1 MVSVVGG
8 LSAEIV
14 KKTEAVVAAGISRQ
28 SMAACPI
35 SRKKLFMGHAVNLC
49 CSLNRWFGE
58 CVCLHLCCE
67 MKADLN
73 RDQVD
78 RRRGK
83 YVEFHPSFFPE
94 STIST
99 AVVLR
104 NPPMG

>member
-1 MVSVVGG
+1 MKFDVLPTATVDLIPVQ
-8 LSAEIV
+8 I
-14 KKTEAVVAAGISRQ
+14 
-28 SMAACPI
+28 
-35 SRKKLFMGHAVNLC
+35 
-49 CSLNRWFGE
+49 
-58 CVCLHLCCE
+58 CLHLATE

-83 YVEFHPSFFPE
+83 YVEFHPSFFSE

>member
-1 MVSVVGG
+1 MSNI
-8 LSAEIV
+8 SQKIV
-14 KKTEAVVAAGISRQ
+14 HGSCCQFVLLLEV
-28 SMAACPI
+28 
-35 SRKKLFMGHAVNLC
+35 C

-58 CVCLHLCCE
+58 CVCLHLATE

-83 YVEFHPSFFPE
+83 YVEFHPSFFSE

-104 NPPMG
+104 NLPMG